1 MKQLNVVPTRVTL
14 GCMVEALA
22 SNNDPDGAY
31 EVIQTALADPNT
43 KGW

>member
-1 MKQLNVVPTRVTL
+1 
-14 GCMVEALA
+14 VEALA

-31 EVIQTALADPNT
+31 EVIQTALTDPNT